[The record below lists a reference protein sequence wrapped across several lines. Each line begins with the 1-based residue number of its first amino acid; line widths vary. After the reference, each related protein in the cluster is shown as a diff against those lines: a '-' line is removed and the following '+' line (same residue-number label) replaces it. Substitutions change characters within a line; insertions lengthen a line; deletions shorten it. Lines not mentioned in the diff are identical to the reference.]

1 MLKNGLYNIIGAVI
15 RVGITFLTIPV
26 IIRLMGV
33 EEYGLWTLVSTVIG
47 IVGLAEGGLSISTT
61 VFLSR
66 DLANEDVKGISQTLT
81 ISFIGMLVLA
91 DVAALIL
98 WIGAPEI
105 IKLFT
110 QLKPSQL
117 AIALPALRYGGFI
130 IWARLLQ
137 QIFIA
142 IEQSY
147 QQYGLM
153 NSLNTVQTG
162 FTNVGMIAVAWFG
175 GRTLALMQWHLV
187 IALGMLLAHTL
198 CTWRLLAKTKPRLLW
213 SSSKGRELIEYSFMT
228 WLTSLGS
235 ALFQAG
241 DRLVVGSVLDT
252 KLLGA
257 YAAITSI
264 TAQINQL
271 SAMAIQPLL
280 PRLGSLLEG
289 KRTELIKQIKQAF
302 QVNVILVLGLGGIL
316 LIFTPVV
323 INILFSE
330 AATEEYKSAFRLA
343 TVVYMFYSVNAVGYY
358 ALLGLGAANLSMRI
372 NLVAGVLSLTLILI
386 GANLWGLQGAIAG
399 NLGYATTLAFV
410 FVAMKQLNIQV
421 KEWMCWLHPSNI
433 LLLPKLLFSKFI
445 VMTAKPK

>member
-66 DLANEDVKGISQTLT
+66 DLANEDVKAISQTLT

-98 WIGAPEI
+98 WVGAPEI

-110 QLKPSQL
+110 QLKREQL

-147 QQYGLM
+147 QQYALM
-153 NSLNTVQTG
+153 NFLNTVQTG

-175 GRTLALMQWHLV
+175 GTTLALMQWNTV
-187 IALGMLLAHTL
+187 VAFAMLFAHG
-198 CTWRLLAKTKPRLLW
+198 WGAWQLLAKTKPRLIW
-213 SSSKGRELIEYSFMT
+213 SHRKGRELIEYSFMT

-252 KLLGA
+252 TSLGA

-264 TAQINQL
+264 TNQINQL

-289 KRTELIKQIKQAF
+289 KRRELIQQIKQAF
-302 QVNVILVLGLGGIL
+302 QVNVLLVIGLGGVL
-316 LIFTPVV
+316 LIFAPII
-323 INILFSE
+323 INILFSD
-330 AATEEYKSAFRLA
+330 AATPEYKSAFRLA
-343 TVVYMFYSVNAVGYY
+343 TVVYMFYSVNVVGYY
-358 ALLGLGAANLSMRI
+358 ALLGLGFANLSMRI
-372 NLVAGVLSLTLILI
+372 NLIAGVLSLTSIFI
-386 GANLWGLQGAIAG
+386 GAHFWGLQGAIAG
-399 NLGYATTLAFV
+399 NFGYATTLAFV

-421 KEWMCWLHPSNI
+421 KEWMGWLQPSEI
-433 LLLPKLLFSKFI
+433 LLLPRLLFSKFI
-445 VMTAKPK
+445 LMTAKSK

>member
-81 ISFIGMLVLA
+81 VSFIGMLVLA

-117 AIALPALRYGGFI
+117 AIALPALRYGGFV

-137 QIFIA
+137 QIFVA

-162 FTNVGMIAVAWFG
+162 FTNVGMIAVTWFG
-175 GRTLALMQWHLV
+175 GRTLALMQWHMV
-187 IALGMLLAHTL
+187 VAFGMLLAHTW
-198 CTWRLLAKTKPRLLW
+198 CTWGLLAKTKPRLLW
-213 SSSKGRELIEYSFMT
+213 SSSKGHELIKYSFMT

-235 ALFQAG
+235 ALFSQC
-241 DRLVVGSVLDT
+241 DRLIVGGILGT
-252 KLLGA
+252 KLLGI
-257 YAAITSI
+257 YAGITSI
-264 TAQINQL
+264 TTQINTL
-271 SAMAIQPLL
+271 SAFAVQPLL
-280 PRLGSLLEG
+280 PRLTSLLQN
-289 KRTELIKQIKQAF
+289 RATNPLALYKQIKQVQ
-302 QVNVILVLGLGGIL
+302 QVNIFIAIGLGIGL
-316 LIFTPVV
+316 LTFTPLVFGFIFPGV
-323 INILFSE
+323 SNQ
-330 AATEEYKSAFRLA
+330 EYTLAFRIA
-343 TVVYMFYSVNAVGYY
+343 IVIYSLYSLNAVGYY
-358 ALLGLGAANLSMRI
+358 ALLSLGAVKTST
-372 NLVAGVLSLTLILI
+372 VILI
-386 GANLWGLQGAIAG
+386 GSSSITLLMIYIGAKNWGLLGASIGNAG
-399 NLGYATTLAFV
+399 YICTLMCTVLAL
-410 FVAMKQLNIQV
+410 KYLKIPIQQWIRWIQPI
-421 KEWMCWLHPSNI
+421 EI
-433 LLLPKLLFSKFI
+433 LLLPVTILRQSTSKS
-445 VMTAKPK
+445 

>member
-81 ISFIGMLVLA
+81 VSFIGMLVLA

-117 AIALPALRYGGFI
+117 AIALPALRYGGFV

-137 QIFIA
+137 QIFVA
-142 IEQSY
+142 IEQAY
-147 QQYGLM
+147 QHYGLM

-162 FTNVGMIAVAWFG
+162 FTNVGMIAVAGFG
-175 GRTLALMQWHLV
+175 GRTLALMQWHMV
-187 IALGMLLAHTL
+187 VALGMLLAHTW
-198 CTWRLLAKTKPRLLW
+198 CTWGLLAKTKPRLLW
-213 SSSKGRELIEYSFMT
+213 SSSKGRELIKYSFMT

-235 ALFQAG
+235 ALFSQC
-241 DRLVVGSVLDT
+241 DRLIVGGVLGT
-252 KLLGA
+252 KLLGI
-257 YAAITSI
+257 YAGITSI
-264 TAQINQL
+264 TTQINTL
-271 SAMAIQPLL
+271 SAFAVQPLL
-280 PRLGSLLEG
+280 PRLTSLLQN
-289 KRTELIKQIKQAF
+289 RTTNPLALYKQIKQVQ
-302 QVNVILVLGLGGIL
+302 QVNIFIAIGLGIGL
-316 LIFTPVV
+316 LTFTPLVFGFIFPGV
-323 INILFSE
+323 SNQ
-330 AATEEYKSAFRLA
+330 EYTLAFRIA
-343 TVVYMFYSVNAVGYY
+343 IVIYSLYSLNAVGYY
-358 ALLGLGAANLSMRI
+358 ALLSLGAVKTST
-372 NLVAGVLSLTLILI
+372 VILI
-386 GANLWGLQGAIAG
+386 GSSSITLLMIYIGAKNWGLLGASIGNAG
-399 NLGYATTLAFV
+399 YICTLMCTVLAL
-410 FVAMKQLNIQV
+410 KYLKIPIQQWIRWIQPI
-421 KEWMCWLHPSNI
+421 EI
-433 LLLPKLLFSKFI
+433 LLLPVTILRQSTSKS
-445 VMTAKPK
+445 